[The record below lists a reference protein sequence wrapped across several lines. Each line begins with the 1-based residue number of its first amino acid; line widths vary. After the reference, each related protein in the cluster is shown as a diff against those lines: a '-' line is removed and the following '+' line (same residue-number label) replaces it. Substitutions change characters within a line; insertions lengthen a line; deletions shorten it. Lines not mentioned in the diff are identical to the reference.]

1 MLTLKHFMDRPTW
14 AAAAGYQFNYFD
26 CMAHTANL
34 YGNVFAALRDVCVG
48 FPDTEVRELP
58 GVIIVLIAAIAG
70 IIVWPLIFWVV
81 AIQVW
86 LKCRR
91 MRRRYHFGGDMT
103 NVAKNNL
110 AVWMRNCDRKWGAN
124 Q

>member
-14 AAAAGYQFNYFD
+14 AAAAGYQFNYLD

-34 YGNVFAALRDVCVG
+34 YGNVFLALRQACIG

-58 GVIIVLIAAIAG
+58 LVMIVLVIAIAG
-70 IIVWPLIFWVV
+70 IIVWPLIFWIV

-91 MRRRYHFGGDMT
+91 MRQRYHLSDGMT
-103 NVAKNNL
+103 DVAKNNL
-110 AVWMRNCDRKWGAN
+110 AVWLRNCDRKWRAN

>member
-1 MLTLKHFMDRPTW
+1 MLTLKHFMYRPTW

-34 YGNVFAALRDVCVG
+34 YGNVFAALRDVYVG

-91 MRRRYHFGGDMT
+91 MRRRYHFGDDMT
-103 NVAKNNL
+103 DVAKNNL
-110 AVWMRNCDRKWGAN
+110 AVWMRNCDRKWGAS